1 MTGQAFRDELAAAV
15 EGAVLFDEPLDRH
28 TSLRVG
34 GRADVLVSPRS
45 VEALRRVIT
54 HCRSGGVPYT
64 PVGNWTNLIVRDGG
78 YRGVVISMR
87 GLQGAVW
94 ERDRQG
100 GALARVEAGVPVAEL
115 VRVAARDGFAGLE
128 FCAGI
133 PGSVGGAV
141 MMNAG
146 AYGSEIREV
155 IEEATLMN
163 GQGELSR
170 RDKSALDFAYRKLN
184 LPRGMIVVGSAFALR
199 PGDPVKIRE
208 RVADILA
215 KRGRKHPLE
224 YPNAGSVFKNP
235 AGRPAG
241 RIIEEAGLKG
251 TRIGGAMISEKHGNF
266 IVNTGDARASDILA
280 LIDLVQKKVR
290 EQTGICLETE
300 VRVIGEQA

>member
-1 MTGQAFRDELAAAV
+1 MTGQAFRDELKEAV
-15 EGAVLFDEPLDRH
+15 EGEALFDEPLDRH
-28 TSLRVG
+28 TSIRVG
-34 GRADVLVSPRS
+34 GRADALVFPRS
-45 VEALRRVIT
+45 VAALRRVVAR
-54 HCRSGGVPYT
+54 CRSGSVPYT

-78 YRGVVISMR
+78 YRGVIVSLR

-94 ERDRQG
+94 ERDARG
-100 GALARVEAGVPVAEL
+100 DALARVEAGLPVAEL
-115 VRVAARDGFAGLE
+115 VRVAARDGFTGME

-146 AYGSEIREV
+146 AYGSEIRDV
-155 IEEATLMN
+155 IEEATLMD
-163 GQGELSR
+163 GRGEVLR
-170 RDKSALDFAYRKLN
+170 RGKGELDFAYRKLD
-184 LPRGMIVVGSAFALR
+184 LPEGMIVIGAAFALR
-199 PGDPVKIRE
+199 REDPVKVRE
-208 RVADILA
+208 RVAEILA
-215 KRGRKHPLE
+215 KRGKKHPLE

>member
-1 MTGQAFRDELAAAV
+1 MTGQAFRDELKEAV
-15 EGAVLFDEPLDRH
+15 EGEALFDEPLDRH
-28 TSLRVG
+28 TSIRVG
-34 GRADVLVSPRS
+34 GRADALVFPRS
-45 VEALRRVIT
+45 VAALRRVIAR
-54 HCRSGGVPYT
+54 CRSGSVPYT

-78 YRGVVISMR
+78 YRGVIVSLR

-94 ERDRQG
+94 ERDARG
-100 GALARVEAGVPVAEL
+100 DALARVEAGLPVAEL
-115 VRVAARDGFAGLE
+115 VRVAARDGFTGME

-146 AYGSEIREV
+146 AYGSEIRDV
-155 IEEATLMN
+155 IEEATLMS

-184 LPRGMIVVGSAFALR
+184 LPEGMIVVGAAFALR

-208 RVADILA
+208 RIADILA

-266 IVNTGDARASDILA
+266 IVNTGDASASDILA

-300 VRVIGEQA
+300 VRVIGE